1 MPKKPKA
8 DPMVWTK
15 DLPFRVEDYSRS
27 VGDIVFLEE
36 SFHAY
41 RGIYHDQVMRRIVD
55 TTIIGKYIADGKASM
70 HEGFIYGQPRDIMVN
85 WQGHAFAQIDSLRH
99 LMLELDIDAT
109 PEAIRLIGL
118 YRPWSKKEEATL
130 AEKLGKKAAKVKD
143 AASDTAK
150 PVGKG
155 GKVAGAKGKGNP
167 EALAKARAA
176 RAESGPD
183 VRKIKIVNKENPYR
197 AESNRFN
204 AFAALTGA
212 KTVQEYVDAGG
223 AKKYLSRWVEEGR
236 ITLS

>member
-1 MPKKPKA
+1 MPKKPKR

-15 DLPFRVEDYSRS
+15 DLPFRVADYSKS
-27 VGDIVFLEE
+27 VSDIVFLEE

-41 RGIYHDQVMRRIVD
+41 RGVYHDQVMRRVVD
-55 TTIIGKYIADGKASM
+55 TTIHERYIADGLGSM
-70 HEGFIYGQPRDIMVN
+70 TEGFVYGQPRDITVN
-85 WQGHAFAQIDSLRH
+85 WAAHAQAQIDSLRH
-99 LMLELDIDAT
+99 LILELDIDAT
-109 PEAIRLIGL
+109 PEAVRLLG
-118 YRPWSKKEEATL
+118 PWTPKEEAIL
-130 AEKLGKKAAKVKD
+130 ADKLSKKADKVKTAAAD
-143 AASDTAK
+143 A

-155 GKVAGAKGKGNP
+155 GKVAGEKKGKGNP

-197 AESNRFN
+197 AESGRFN